1 MESFTSLAAAIKQ
14 RHQFGLYVPG
24 GQASVSDPDEAGDY
38 VDRVLSTIETLP
50 TYELGTLDME
60 AVDTTALIA
69 AGKYCAP
76 HPLCAIHFRI
86 EESDVTMDQIF
97 ILQQD
102 RELVAVTS
110 FAHLGDDQGWLL
122 APYTM
127 AIDPDDYESPTIADL
142 DGFSFDIEDK
152 AAFDAAMSIEVEF
165 LDRVLLALSLR
176 PN

>member
-24 GQASVSDPDEAGDY
+24 GQASVTDADEASDY
-38 VDRVLSTIETLP
+38 VDRVLSAVETLP
-50 TYELGTLDME
+50 TFELGTLDME
-60 AVDTTALIA
+60 AVDTGALIA
-69 AGKYCAP
+69 AGKYRSP
-76 HPLCAIHFRI
+76 HPLCAVHFRI
-86 EESDVTMDQIF
+86 EESDVSMDQIF

-102 RELVAVTS
+102 DERVAVTS
-110 FAHLGDDQGWLL
+110 FAHLGDEQGWLL

-127 AIDPDDYESPTIADL
+127 AIDPDDYDSPEIADL
-142 DGFSFDIEDK
+142 DGFIFDIEDK

-165 LDRVLLALSLR
+165 LDRVLLALSSR